1 MTGPLRAVR
10 VQDSFHHLPLRATRW
25 WRRLRFV
32 RPRNTLGSVA
42 LPGSASP
49 LCWSYFQGL
58 IHAQILS
65 CIISASATHTSD
77 QRFLPFGSRTTSPR
91 TYIATSAHETH
102 KHTCLLDHSAARAP
116 PYHPLFPAPCF
127 QLPTHT
133 TQSTSKHRKQQPG
146 LQRHHGFSNAMR
158 YLSRTVKRLR
168 IRLQCSARGPVSASC
183 LPTHHLHPSKTYNM
197 TLGKLTLHCTSTPCK
212 PQLLPSHKS
221 TYQPITPRTPP
232 PPPPRYPASPYLPA
246 VLSIF

>member
-1 MTGPLRAVR
+1 MVKANKRSHHPAPFPQTTQHPTRPRITRPHLRTATTHPTPHLPAHTLQPLDAYPAGSTCRDSSHIHNQTTASSTLSGDLLQTVLPMTGPLRAVR
-10 VQDSFHHLPLRATRW
+10 VQDSFHHLPLRGTRW

-65 CIISASATHTSD
+65 CIISASATPTSD

-91 TYIATSAHETH
+91 TYIATSAHKTH
-102 KHTCLLDHSAARAP
+102 KHTCLLDHSAARAS

-158 YLSRTVKRLR
+158 YL
-168 IRLQCSARGPVSASC
+168 
-183 LPTHHLHPSKTYNM
+183 
-197 TLGKLTLHCTSTPCK
+197 
-212 PQLLPSHKS
+212 
-221 TYQPITPRTPP
+221 
-232 PPPPRYPASPYLPA
+232 
-246 VLSIF
+246 